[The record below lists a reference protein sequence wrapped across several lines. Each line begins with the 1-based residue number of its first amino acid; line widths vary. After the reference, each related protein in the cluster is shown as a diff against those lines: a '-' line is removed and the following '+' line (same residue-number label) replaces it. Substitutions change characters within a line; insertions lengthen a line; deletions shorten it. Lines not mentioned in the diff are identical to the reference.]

1 MDLAKL
7 KQFVKQNK
15 DHKFIFVENGEP
27 DLVVMSF
34 AEYERLLEREEDPV
48 GYSNLFQAG
57 APELEPDI
65 RHDANTPTFGGISPA
80 STSIGSPEFR
90 HPSTEPAPYRKFAAF
105 GKSETVGLPVHL
117 EDIRLEDLPV

>member
-7 KQFVKQNK
+7 KQFVKQNR

-34 AEYERLLEREEDPV
+34 AEYERLLEREDDPV

-65 RHDANTPTFGGISPA
+65 RRDATTPAFGEV
-80 STSIGSPEFR
+80 PEPRPPF
-90 HPSTEPAPYRKFAAF
+90 EELALYRKFAGF
-105 GKSETVGLPVHL
+105 GKTETVGLPVHL

>member
-7 KQFVKQNK
+7 KQFVLQNR
-15 DHKFIFVENGEP
+15 DHKFIFIENGEREMVI
-27 DLVVMSF
+27 LSF
-34 AEYERLLEREEDPV
+34 AEYERLLSREDEV

-57 APELEPDI
+57 VPELEPDI
-65 RHDANTPTFGGISPA
+65 RRDATTPTSVGVQ
-80 STSIGSPEFR
+80 ELR
-90 HPSTEPAPYRKFAAF
+90 NPSEEPALYRKFAGF

>member
-1 MDLAKL
+1 MDLNKL
-7 KQFVKQNK
+7 KQFVKQNR

-34 AEYERLLEREEDPV
+34 AEYERLISQEDEV

-57 APELEPDI
+57 APELQPDLS
-65 RHDANTPTFGGISPA
+65 HVSVPEQTPHHREFPRFG
-80 STSIGSPEFR
+80 R
-90 HPSTEPAPYRKFAAF
+90 
-105 GKSETVGLPVHL
+105 SETVGLPVHL

>member
-7 KQFVKQNK
+7 KQFVKQNR

-27 DLVVMSF
+27 DMVLMSF
-34 AEYERLLEREEDPV
+34 TEYERLLADEEDPV

-65 RHDANTPTFGGISPA
+65 RRDAA
-80 STSIGSPEFR
+80 PEM
-90 HPSTEPAPYRKFAAF
+90 PAPTHVGNVGIPEQLPYHKFAVF
-105 GKSETVGLPVHL
+105 GKSETIGLPVHL

>member
-1 MDLAKL
+1 M
-7 KQFVKQNK
+7 KQFVKQDR

-34 AEYERLLEREEDPV
+34 AEYERLVQREDDAV

-57 APELEPDI
+57 APELES
-65 RHDANTPTFGGISPA
+65 G
-80 STSIGSPEFR
+80 TSRPSAPEQETYPHREFPR
-90 HPSTEPAPYRKFAAF
+90 F
-105 GKSETVGLPVHL
+105 GKNETIGLPVHL

>member
-7 KQFVKQNK
+7 KQFVKQNR

-34 AEYERLLEREEDPV
+34 AEYERLIEREEDPV

-57 APELEPDI
+57 APELEP
-65 RHDANTPTFGGISPA
+65 GIAHPQV
-80 STSIGSPEFR
+80 PEQV
-90 HPSTEPAPYRKFAAF
+90 PYPKFA
-105 GKSETVGLPVHL
+105 GLPRSETASLPVHL